1 MKRVV
6 RHFSAC
12 PCRRKGGRLP
22 ASRSRW
28 EKRASFGDDVLQ
40 LNTEGQQSDMSDNR
54 DPQPAQHTCGPCTA
68 ACLNQGAK
76 AATPNP
82 ASADHLAKIFPNRWV
97 RASGGALFLTPIS
110 GDGRCC

>member
-1 MKRVV
+1 V
-6 RHFSAC
+6 RLAERGTAQSDGLWVPPLAVAAL
-12 PCRRKGGRLP
+12 G
-22 ASRSRW
+22 A
-28 EKRASFGDDVLQ
+28 V
-40 LNTEGQQSDMSDNR
+40 TEGQ
-54 DPQPAQHTCGPCTA
+54 CTA